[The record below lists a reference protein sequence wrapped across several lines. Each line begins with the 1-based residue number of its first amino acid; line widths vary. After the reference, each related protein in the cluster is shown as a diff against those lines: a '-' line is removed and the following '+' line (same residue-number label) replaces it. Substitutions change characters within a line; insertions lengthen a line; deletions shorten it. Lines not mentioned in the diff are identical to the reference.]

1 MWQRT
6 LRMGLVFLRQTNW
19 FSLEKL
25 TFAIVRVFCKLW
37 WQFFSLYSRDAGLWP
52 PFKHHLIVSC
62 ASQCSSNDDS
72 KCEIFYRPN
81 DTEPLTRS
89 SALEVW
95 INPFPNTD
103 AVFQKAY
110 MIVFRMHSF
119 SGVHFQKYFLEG
131 IIEPA
136 IPEASVHKDTIFRNP
151 NLLSLLKQ
159 AEKISITYTDFETSH
174 IKQQTFFNGNGH
186 ETSWFDFNNVFY
198 STFWNF
204 TVNTTSILD
213 TVFYSEWGDQNEF
226 GTAFLMKK
234 ILDQSNPYFI
244 SFWSEILTSYGT
256 CVTNWTT
263 LPELSQFPPENI
275 QPPFIVYSQDQGPR
289 MCGGHKMAEMI
300 SISVLWK
307 SWFNNSPI
315 VEQKIPPTNIAPL
328 WIGLVSWCKN
338 GNSWIYWKSMQP
350 ILHKSNNY
358 FLRLIMLWL
367 AQPAAM
373 FYMPHGWT
381 NILSWKKNSY
391 WFFLY

>member
-1 MWQRT
+1 MTKVARYETGSDIDLFNFLQLGVDDGSQVGMFSAHNLLNMLRECYT
-6 LRMGLVFLRQTNW
+6 LKLKLFKESDEREIFELYFECDRGLSEWGW
-19 FSLEKL
+19 FSYDKL
-25 TFAIVRVFCKLW
+25 IDSPWKNSLLPSFE
-37 WQFFSLYSRDAGLWP
+37 FSVNCDGNSSLCIRETPDCDP

-136 IPEASVHKDTIFRNP
+136 IPEASVHKDKIFRNP

-300 SISVLWK
+300 SISVL
-307 SWFNNSPI
+307 
-315 VEQKIPPTNIAPL
+315 
-328 WIGLVSWCKN
+328 
-338 GNSWIYWKSMQP
+338 
-350 ILHKSNNY
+350 
-358 FLRLIMLWL
+358 
-367 AQPAAM
+367 
-373 FYMPHGWT
+373 
-381 NILSWKKNSY
+381 
-391 WFFLY
+391 